1 LCPLQRSWPD
11 GVRLTRRFHP
21 PARSAPGVSHTF
33 DGLLLQRA
41 SGPFQTGAT
50 RGVHPSELCSSSD
63 SRAPFG
69 VCTLVPFLV
78 TAVFHSEA
86 FGRSRFS
93 AASEF
98 FSVRGVRTQQN
109 RRSAQGRCSLG
120 FHPLQGA
127 HRRAMAGT
135 STRLPPRTW
144 ARPASEEVV
153 LACASRCCCA
163 LRSGELLPVHRP
175 S

>member
-1 LCPLQRSWPD
+1 M
-11 GVRLTRRFHP
+11 TRRFHP
-21 PARSAPGVSHTF
+21 SARSVLDVSHAF
-33 DGLLLQRA
+33 DGFLLQRA

-50 RGVHPSELCSSSD
+50 HGVHPSELCSSSD
-63 SRAPFG
+63 SRAPLG
-69 VCTLVPFLV
+69 VFTLVLFPA
-78 TAVFHSEA
+78 TAVFHSEV

-93 AASEF
+93 AASESC
-98 FSVRGVRTQQN
+98 SVRGVRTRQN

-127 HRRAMAGT
+127 HRGDMAGT
-135 STRLPPRTW
+135 SARLPPRTW

-153 LACASRCCCA
+153 LACASRCRCA